1 MVSDIDI
8 KKTRKFLPNFL
19 AKFFA
24 RDQAASDKDTPI
36 DQRWSASSNKISS
49 LTVRIMSV
57 NIIALMIL
65 GFGLLYLGQYTD
77 SLIESEL
84 ESMRAEARFHS
95 AAVSEGAVRSV
106 FQVSPIPFDDPMG
119 IEAIKPSLAR
129 TMIKRLGD
137 VGDSRVKLFS
147 IDGSVLADSHTINGP
162 AGVVE
167 VERQTQDNK
176 ISFSDSFSRTAISFL
191 DLIPMQTKL
200 QQFPREQI
208 DELKVFPNSKLA
220 LEGYVSAAVWKDDQG
235 KFIVTA
241 AAPVQR
247 VKQVLGVVLLQKEGI
262 GLENKINQIRVDVFR
277 LFLGALG
284 ITVMLSIYLAEL
296 IGSPLKRLALAAES
310 VRIGQNR
317 EAEIPDMS
325 ARGDEIGE
333 LSVVLRDMTKALSDR
348 MDAIDSFAADVSHEI
363 KNPLSS
369 IRSAV
374 ETVERVKDEKS
385 RKKLMGIIN
394 HDVKRLDRLITDIS
408 NSSRLDSELSRE
420 QMNRVDIVGL
430 LYELSDLY
438 KNPLDET
445 QKHKVSVII
454 DTPQYNE
461 VNILGNRD
469 RLAQVFTNL
478 ITNAISFSP
487 DNSEIHISIHPK
499 DNKYIICV
507 TDQGIGIPE
516 NKLETIFDRF
526 YTERPDHENYGNHS
540 GLGLSI
546 SKQIIE
552 AHEGDIWAENA
563 IDDKGAVIG
572 AKFCVSLHAV

>member
-1 MVSDIDI
+1 MALGTGI
-8 KKTRKFLPNFL
+8 KKKRKILPRFIT
-19 AKFFA
+19 KFF
-24 RDQAASDKDTPI
+24 KDENFSVQEAVPI
-36 DQRWSASSNKISS
+36 DQRWTASSNKISS

-84 ESMRAEARFHS
+84 ETMRVEARFHS
-95 AAVSEGAVRSV
+95 AAISEGAVRSV
-106 FQVSPIPFDDPMG
+106 FQISPIPFEDPMG
-119 IEAIKPSLAR
+119 TEAIKPSLAR
-129 TMIKRLGD
+129 SMVKRLGD
-137 VGDSRVKLFS
+137 MNDSRVRLFS
-147 IDGSVLADSHTINGP
+147 IDGNILADSYTLNGP
-162 AGVVE
+162 AGVVG
-167 VERQTQDNK
+167 VERQKPEKK

-200 QQFPREQI
+200 KNFPIDQI
-208 DELKVFPNSKLA
+208 DDLTSFPNSKLA
-220 LEGYVSAAVWKDDQG
+220 LDGYVSAAVWKNEKG
-235 KFIVTA
+235 KYVITA

-247 VKQVLGVVLLQKEGI
+247 VKQVLGVVLLEKEGT
-262 GLENKINQIRVDVFR
+262 GLEKKINQIRVDVFR

-296 IGSPLKRLALAAES
+296 IGNPLKRLAMAAEN
-310 VRIGQNR
+310 VRIGKNR
-317 EAEIPDMS
+317 DAEIPDMS
-325 ARGDEIGE
+325 SRGDEIGE
-333 LSVVLRDMTKALSDR
+333 LSVVLREMTKELSDR
-348 MDAIDSFAADVSHEI
+348 MDAIDSFAADVAHEI

-385 RKKLMGIIN
+385 RKKLMDIIS

-420 QMNRVDIVGL
+420 RMSAVDVVGL

-438 KNPLDET
+438 QNPLDDN

-461 VNILGNRD
+461 INVMGNRD

-478 ITNAISFSP
+478 ITNAISFSSH
-487 DNSEIHISIHPK
+487 NSEIHISIYQQE
-499 DNKYIICV
+499 NKQIICIM
-507 TDQGIGIPE
+507 DQGSGIPD

-552 AHEGDIWAENA
+552 AHEGKIWADNE
-563 IDDKGAVIG
+563 ISEDGDIIG
-572 AKFCVSLHAV
+572 AKFYVSLHVA